1 MKYIKK
7 IGLGFVTAFA
17 ALSLSSC
24 SLNLF
29 SSLSFDDFSDQL
41 FLALLGNNAYN
52 WNVFTENPKNF
63 NYQRDD
69 NYIAE
74 WYSYEKMTEKDK
86 KDAYVQ
92 FKLLYN
98 SLTNHNYEKLDAN
111 QKITYNFLEYFLKT
125 KMDYYN
131 PDNGYNDLMELEYV
145 NQFGGYVSNLVDC
158 IENYNYRNVDDVI
171 DSINFVSSSSTCF
184 PTYANFV
191 SDRIESGYPLSD
203 YTLDRMISYLS
214 DIENEGSNYY
224 LYDVF
229 ENKINSTTFLGASQ
243 KNNYIERAN
252 SALTNDFMPSV
263 VALKND
269 LAKYKGKCSKEGYIS
284 IYEGGDKFYAK
295 TLADKL
301 GYDSIEIDEY
311 RSYLISWLDDSK
323 NNLKLLYKDEEL
335 LSTDAKA
342 KLNSLK
348 KGEEF
353 IIDAK
358 TPEEM
363 LNYLKNFAND
373 VVTPLKNTPEIK
385 VKYMDETAAKYSNAV
400 GYYMSSPIDSENA
413 TEYITLN
420 PLYLEDNYLD
430 LLLTMSH
437 EGYPG
442 HLYAYVYDKEIGLN
456 PICSILKNLGFGEG
470 WAEYV
475 ECLLLDY
482 ISDNTTDEAI
492 KLYTLEEKYKNIRNY
507 VLMSLLDVE
516 INYYGKGKTDII
528 NYYAEYNFESVAR
541 LDADYVYRR
550 FIEIPTTYA
559 PYGFGMIKMLDCHSK
574 AKNELGSKYN
584 EASFNAYILNDG
596 WFTLD
601 HLEKLTDK
609 YILENK

>member
-1 MKYIKK
+1 MKCVKK

-24 SLNLF
+24 SFNPL
-29 SSLSFDDFSDQL
+29 SSLSFDDFSDQV

-63 NYQRDD
+63 NYQRSSS
-69 NYIAE
+69 YKAE

-92 FKLLYN
+92 FKVLYN
-98 SLTNHNYEKLDAN
+98 SLTNHNFDKLDDN
-111 QKITYNFLEYFLKT
+111 QKITYNFLEFFLRT

-131 PDNGYNDLMELEYV
+131 PSNGYDDLMELEYV

-158 IENYNYRNVDDVI
+158 VENYTYRNVDDII
-171 DSINFVSSSSTCF
+171 DSIDFVSSSSTSF

-191 SDRIESGYPLSD
+191 GDRCDSGYPLSD
-203 YTLDRMISYLS
+203 FTLDRMISYLS

-229 ENKINSTTFLGASQ
+229 ENKINSTSFLGTSQ
-243 KNNYIERAN
+243 KNNYIERAKQ
-252 SALTNDFMPSV
+252 ALTNDFMPSV
-263 VALKND
+263 VSLKND

-284 IYEGGDKFYAK
+284 TYDGGDKFYAK

-301 GYDSIEIDEY
+301 GYDSIDIDEY
-311 RSYLISWLDDSK
+311 RSYLISWLDS
-323 NNLKLLYKDEEL
+323 
-335 LSTDAKA
+335 AKA
-342 KLNSLK
+342 NYLSLVK
-348 KGEEF
+348 
-353 IIDAK
+353 D
-358 TPEEM
+358 EEM
-363 LNYLKNFAND
+363 LNTSDSKKLKDLNDGNDFIIDERTPEGMLEYLKVFANS
-373 VVTPLKNTPEIK
+373 VVVPLKNTPEIK
-385 VKYMDETAAKYSNAV
+385 VKYMDETTAKYSNAV
-400 GYYMSSPIDSENA
+400 GYYMSSPIDAVNA
-413 TEYITLN
+413 CEYITLN
-420 PLYLEDNYLD
+420 PLYLDGNYLD

-442 HLYAYVYDKEIGLN
+442 HLYAYVYDKELGIN
-456 PICSILKNLGFGEG
+456 PICSVLKNLGFGEG

-482 ISDNTTDEAI
+482 IAGNTDDEAI
-492 KLYTLEEKYKNIRNY
+492 RIYSLEQKYQNIKNY

-516 INYYGKGKTDII
+516 INYYGKGKADILK
-528 NYYAEYNFESVAR
+528 YYSEYSFESVGR
-541 LDADYVYRR
+541 LDLDYVYRR

-574 AKNELGSKYN
+574 VKNELGNSYS
-584 EASFNAYILNDG
+584 ESDFNAYILNDG
-596 WFTLD
+596 WFTLS

>member
-284 IYEGGDKFYAK
+284 TYDGGDKFYAK